1 MLTSISPIDGRYA
14 KSTKPLAPYFSE
26 AASMK
31 YKIILEGEYLIA
43 LSDNKIMRRLST
55 REKSIIRNLYNFT
68 ETDAKI
74 VSQIELKGYKGIK
87 ATNHDFKAI
96 EYFIKDKLS
105 KTSVKNALEW
115 IHFGLTSED
124 ASNVA
129 YALML
134 SESLRDVY
142 LPALTDLTS
151 KIGHL
156 AKANKNV
163 AILARTH
170 GQPASPTTFGKEMAV
185 FAARLKKHSQILKN
199 LRISA
204 KVNGATGNYN
214 ALVAAYP
221 KVDWIKFSKKLID
234 QISKQRKVSLEINL
248 LTTQINP
255 HDSYAELF
263 DAFRRI
269 NTILIGFNQDLW
281 RYISDEWVQQKPVA
295 GEVGSSTMP
304 HKINPWFLENSEGNL
319 GMANAMFEF
328 FSRKLP
334 ISRLQR
340 DLSDSTVLRNIGSA
354 IGHTLIGFKYL
365 NNQLGRIVINKDKA
379 KKDLADHVEVLAE
392 AIQSILRREGVKMP
406 YEQLKELT
414 RGKQITLSDLHRFID
429 SLDVSDKVK
438 KELKRFTPENYI
450 GLASKLASF

>member
-142 LPALTDLTS
+142 LPAL
-151 KIGHL
+151 
-156 AKANKNV
+156 
-163 AILARTH
+163 
-170 GQPASPTTFGKEMAV
+170 
-185 FAARLKKHSQILKN
+185 
-199 LRISA
+199 
-204 KVNGATGNYN
+204 
-214 ALVAAYP
+214 
-221 KVDWIKFSKKLID
+221 
-234 QISKQRKVSLEINL
+234 
-248 LTTQINP
+248 
-255 HDSYAELF
+255 
-263 DAFRRI
+263 
-269 NTILIGFNQDLW
+269 
-281 RYISDEWVQQKPVA
+281 
-295 GEVGSSTMP
+295 
-304 HKINPWFLENSEGNL
+304 
-319 GMANAMFEF
+319 
-328 FSRKLP
+328 
-334 ISRLQR
+334 
-340 DLSDSTVLRNIGSA
+340 
-354 IGHTLIGFKYL
+354 
-365 NNQLGRIVINKDKA
+365 
-379 KKDLADHVEVLAE
+379 
-392 AIQSILRREGVKMP
+392 
-406 YEQLKELT
+406 
-414 RGKQITLSDLHRFID
+414 
-429 SLDVSDKVK
+429 
-438 KELKRFTPENYI
+438 
-450 GLASKLASF
+450 